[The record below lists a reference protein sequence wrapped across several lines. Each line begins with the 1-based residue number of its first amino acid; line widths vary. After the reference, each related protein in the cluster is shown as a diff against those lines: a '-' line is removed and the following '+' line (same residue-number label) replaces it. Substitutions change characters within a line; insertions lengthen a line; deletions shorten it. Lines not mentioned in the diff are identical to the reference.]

1 MHLSEHMYIQAY
13 IFVCMCT
20 VLILSV
26 YSVLYIHLSV
36 TPRDVFQE
44 MLWGP
49 PAVGL
54 DARECLNAFSFKLS
68 PEKMEYTVAPP
79 LRD

>member
-13 IFVCMCT
+13 IFVCMCM

-26 YSVLYIHLSV
+26 NSVLPIHLSV
-36 TPRDVFQE
+36 TPRDLFQE

-54 DARECLNAFSFKLS
+54 NGREGLNALSFKLP
-68 PEKMEYTVAPP
+68 PEKPE
-79 LRD
+79 